1 MKHLYITLRFF
12 LSTLLLAS
20 VMFSVVPVMADE
32 GPNTIIIMGQVKTM
46 EDGYPVIG
54 HSVFIADDSLS
65 INNLEYYKE
74 VITDQDGYFYDT
86 ITTYFNNGSFVIY
99 TYDPNHFKFDS
110 IVHFRFMN
118 NEINDNIFIINFSLL
133 SDDVDNHLQA
143 SFEYQRVPGDDKF
156 HYSFI
161 DKTNNDNIQKW
172 FWEFG
177 DGSFSTQQN
186 PYHSFAGPGLYTVR
200 LTVTGLVDQQIQ
212 VNSTYQYLFIPVAE
226 YYHMGGQCFA
236 DPELPLFLIDRG
248 YAYLYEIDSENAALP
263 VDTMKIDTLG
273 YYYFYQVA
281 EGNYLIKVQ
290 PSMSSEYYGIKA
302 PTYFGNAIFWE
313 EASIIN
319 HDKTYW
325 EYDVNLVDG
334 GGMNSGIGKIA
345 GTVTSE
351 TTGRY
356 LSENITKGVDIYL
369 LDENHKFLS
378 SHYTD
383 DNSSFNFDN
392 IALQTYYLLPEITG
406 VQSDKTK
413 ISLSEDMPERDEI
426 TVNVET
432 GEVVLGIDDEGI
444 FSNLLTGYPYP
455 NPANDQVNMKLNLKT
470 SGDAV
475 IAIYD
480 MQGRL
485 MINET
490 ERLSVGT
497 HNISLQ
503 TGNLENGIY
512 LIRIQLNNEISDQR
526 FVVSR

>member
-1 MKHLYITLRFF
+1 
-12 LSTLLLAS
+12 
-20 VMFSVVPVMADE
+20 
-32 GPNTIIIMGQVKTM
+32 
-46 EDGYPVIG
+46 
-54 HSVFIADDSLS
+54 
-65 INNLEYYKE
+65 
-74 VITDQDGYFYDT
+74 
-86 ITTYFNNGSFVIY
+86 
-99 TYDPNHFKFDS
+99 
-110 IVHFRFMN
+110 
-118 NEINDNIFIINFSLL
+118 
-133 SDDVDNHLQA
+133 
-143 SFEYQRVPGDDKF
+143 
-156 HYSFI
+156 
-161 DKTNNDNIQKW
+161 
-172 FWEFG
+172 
-177 DGSFSTQQN
+177 
-186 PYHSFAGPGLYTVR
+186 
-200 LTVTGLVDQQIQ
+200 
-212 VNSTYQYLFIPVAE
+212 
-226 YYHMGGQCFA
+226 MGGQCFA

-503 TGNLENGIY
+503 TANLENGIY